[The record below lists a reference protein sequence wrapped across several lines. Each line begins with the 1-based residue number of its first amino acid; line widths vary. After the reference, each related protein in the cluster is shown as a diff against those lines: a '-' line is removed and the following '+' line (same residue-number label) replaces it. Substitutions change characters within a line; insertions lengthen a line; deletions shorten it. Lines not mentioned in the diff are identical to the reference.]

1 MPQKLTIKE
10 IAELAGVSKATVSR
24 VINGKP
30 GVNPETR
37 KKVEQVIRTHSYAP
51 NLVARG
57 LSLRRT
63 GSIGLI
69 VAHSAKRLSSH
80 LFFLEFLQGV
90 SHYLTEKGFRLTLM
104 TADSEEDYESS
115 CLNMAQGGF
124 VDGAIILGIRKNDRR
139 LKYFLKAGVP
149 FVTVGRPIGYP
160 KADYVD
166 SDNRG
171 GAKMATEYLLRLG
184 HKEILFINGPADHVA
199 SIARERGYRE
209 AFNAH
214 GIAIKDRYIVHED
227 FSFEGG
233 YEMVRTA
240 LAQGRKLSAVFAASD
255 LTAMGAATALKEA
268 GFRVGEDVSVVGFDD
283 IPYAP
288 LFDPPL
294 TTVHQPIQEMG
305 QETGRMLL
313 ARLDEHVSGPLR
325 KIFRVQL
332 IIRESTI
339 HS

>member
-37 KKVEQVIRTHSYAP
+37 KKVEQVIQAHSYAP

-57 LSLRRT
+57 LSLRQT
-63 GSIGLI
+63 GNIGLI

-90 SHYLTEKGFRLTLM
+90 SRYLTKKGIRLTLM

-139 LKYFLKAGVP
+139 LKYFLKTGVP

-166 SDNRG
+166 SDNQG

-184 HKEILFINGPADHVA
+184 HKEILFINGPRDHVA

-209 AFNAH
+209 AFTAH
-214 GIAIKDRYIVHED
+214 GIAVNDQYIVHED
-227 FSFEGG
+227 FSFESG
-233 YEMVRTA
+233 YETVRAA
-240 LAQGRKLSAVFAASD
+240 LAQGQKLSAVFAASD

-268 GFRVGEDVSVVGFDD
+268 GLRVGKDVSVVGFDD

-294 TTVHQPIQEMG
+294 TTVHQPIQKMG
-305 QETGRMLL
+305 QETGRLIL
-313 ARLDEHVSGPLR
+313 IRANGAAHSPLT
-325 KIFRVQL
+325 RVFPTQL
-332 IIRESTI
+332 VVRESTI
-339 HS
+339 RG